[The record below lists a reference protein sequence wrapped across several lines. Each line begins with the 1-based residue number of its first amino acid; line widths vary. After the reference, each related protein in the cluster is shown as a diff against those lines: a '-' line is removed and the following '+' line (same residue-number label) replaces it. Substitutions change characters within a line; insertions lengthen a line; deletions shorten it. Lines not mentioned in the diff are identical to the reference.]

1 MTNSAVQH
9 GDECDS
15 PLLQECEGP
24 TNTEEFD
31 LTPSPEN
38 PGTPE
43 PTADLSS
50 NSGNYCRVER
60 PEVKMEQE
68 EHRNESFFSP
78 PGTVKSEEEQSDTQ
92 IHETQML
99 SSNLSAAVSEE
110 TERGEQAITVQQRA
124 KMMQGDGISDGKKA
138 QAALSYKNC
147 SVKRKKGRKFCHLCG
162 KRFHYTASLMKHIKT
177 HEKCT
182 SCIICG
188 MKYGC
193 PKELVFHL
201 KKKHRDAY
209 FCDVCGKTF
218 FKVRSLQTHE
228 RKHTLTKEF
237 VCQEC
242 GKTYRYK
249 HCLITHMKSHSG
261 E

>member
-38 PGTPE
+38 PGSPE

-50 NSGNYCRVER
+50 NSGNYCLVER

-92 IHETQML
+92 IHEMQML

-110 TERGEQAITVQQRA
+110 TERGEQAITETES
-124 KMMQGDGISDGKKA
+124 KD
-138 QAALSYKNC
+138 
-147 SVKRKKGRKFCHLCG
+147 
-162 KRFHYTASLMKHIKT
+162 
-177 HEKCT
+177 
-182 SCIICG
+182 
-188 MKYGC
+188 
-193 PKELVFHL
+193 
-201 KKKHRDAY
+201 DA
-209 FCDVCGKTF
+209 
-218 FKVRSLQTHE
+218 R
-228 RKHTLTKEF
+228 
-237 VCQEC
+237 
-242 GKTYRYK
+242 
-249 HCLITHMKSHSG
+249 
-261 E
+261 

>member
-1 MTNSAVQH
+1 MDGLCEKQLVITLGRRLAVQH

-24 TNTEEFD
+24 TNTEESD

-50 NSGNYCRVER
+50 NSGNYCLVER

-110 TERGEQAITVQQRA
+110 TERGEQAITVKQRA

-188 MKYGC
+188 MKYG
-193 PKELVFHL
+193 F
-201 KKKHRDAY
+201 
-209 FCDVCGKTF
+209 
-218 FKVRSLQTHE
+218 RSLQTHE

-242 GKTYRYK
+242 GKPYRYK

-261 E
+261 DQNSYMT